1 MTFLDFQELTS
12 SNTFKTPAE
21 SESIEYKE
29 ASWKLPK
36 SFWETVSSFANTA
49 GGLIVLGM
57 RKIKKIMNTV

>member
-1 MTFLDFQELTS
+1 MAFLDFQELTS

-49 GGLIVLGM
+49 LA
-57 RKIKKIMNTV
+57 